1 MIDPEL
7 LLQGYRLGV
16 FPMAMEDDSIQ
27 WFSPDPRAILPL
39 EDFHVPHALR
49 RLVRKKV
56 FATTINNAFS
66 KVIEACAKRED
77 TWINLEIIES
87 YMRLHQLG
95 YAHSVEAWKQGKLA
109 GGLYGVAV
117 GGVFFGES
125 MFHHVTN
132 ASKIALVALVEHLR
146 ARKFAL
152 LDTQWLTPHLQQFGG
167 IEISRDFDTA
177 KLLQVWSEPLGVKQG
192 KLSSAQ
198 MLYQGHQRD
207 FRGIRHVVEHR
218 FAKKNATDGNA
229 VESTSELALLPG
241 FDGMCVTE
249 LMQSHVAF
257 NNFEIDPRIL
267 AFRARLDD
275 FRKRVIY
282 RRCKNFFAHETPQRV
297 WHMKIF
303 QGQNCARIGRKPLDR
318 VVLHRHGKNA
328 EPITL
333 QQEFGIDHGGR
344 SENVK
349 RLQRKGM
356 NRFNYLTF

>member
-56 FATTINNAFS
+56 FGTTIDNAFS

-87 YMRLHQLG
+87 YTRLHELG
-95 YAHSVEAWKQGKLA
+95 CAHSVEAWKEGTLA

-117 GGVFFGES
+117 GGAFFGES
-125 MFHHVTN
+125 MFHHVTD

-167 IEISRDFDTA
+167 IEISRDHY
-177 KLLQVWSEPLGVKQG
+177 LRQL
-192 KLSSAQ
+192 
-198 MLYQGHQRD
+198 R
-207 FRGIRHVVEHR
+207 R
-218 FAKKNATDGNA
+218 A
-229 VESTSELALLPG
+229 VELP
-241 FDGMCVTE
+241 
-249 LMQSHVAF
+249 
-257 NNFEIDPRIL
+257 R
-267 AFRARLDD
+267 
-275 FRKRVIY
+275 
-282 RRCKNFFAHETPQRV
+282 
-297 WHMKIF
+297 
-303 QGQNCARIGRKPLDR
+303 
-318 VVLHRHGKNA
+318 
-328 EPITL
+328 
-333 QQEFGIDHGGR
+333 EF
-344 SENVK
+344 
-349 RLQRKGM
+349 
-356 NRFNYLTF
+356 

>member
-49 RLVRKKV
+49 RLVRKKL
-56 FATTINNAFS
+56 FETTIDNAFS
-66 KVIEACAKRED
+66 KVIEACANRED

-95 YAHSVEAWKQGKLA
+95 CAHSVEAWKEGRLA

-125 MFHHVTN
+125 MFHHVRD

-167 IEISRDFDTA
+167 IEISRDHYLR
-177 KLLQVWSEPLGVKQG
+177 LL
-192 KLSSAQ
+192 
-198 MLYQGHQRD
+198 R
-207 FRGIRHVVEHR
+207 R
-218 FAKKNATDGNA
+218 A
-229 VESTSELALLPG
+229 VELP
-241 FDGMCVTE
+241 
-249 LMQSHVAF
+249 
-257 NNFEIDPRIL
+257 R
-267 AFRARLDD
+267 
-275 FRKRVIY
+275 
-282 RRCKNFFAHETPQRV
+282 
-297 WHMKIF
+297 
-303 QGQNCARIGRKPLDR
+303 
-318 VVLHRHGKNA
+318 
-328 EPITL
+328 
-333 QQEFGIDHGGR
+333 EF
-344 SENVK
+344 
-349 RLQRKGM
+349 
-356 NRFNYLTF
+356 